1 MERNFKPI
9 IYIIVLIIIILT
21 GWYVY
26 NSTKPN
32 KTEVEAAKAS
42 VLVVPS
48 DILSSPTIKDLDNF
62 NQNGSLPIIVSSS
75 MKGRSNPF
83 ANY

>member
-9 IYIIVLIIIILT
+9 IYIIVIVIILASV
-21 GWYVY
+21 WYVY
-26 NSTKPN
+26 NSTKPKKN
-32 KTEVEAAKAS
+32 EIEAAKPQ
-42 VLVVPS
+42 VLVVSS
-48 DILSSPTIKDLDNF
+48 DILSSPTIKELNNF
-62 NQNGSLPIIVSSS
+62 VQNGSLPIIVSSS